1 MHRVHREDKPEA
13 GSQYTLC
20 NLVLGA
26 VGHVW
31 NPVGESVAD
40 HGGEIMAAMATKAV
54 LANYGQLTGGT
65 GGYRAGTCSAILRTY
80 KVILL
85 CPKIEGVESLSR
97 CRESL
102 DRRKGSHC
110 LKLPEIQSGMQN
122 PSFASH
128 TFNRRAKIYTSNW

>member
-40 HGGEIMAAMATKAV
+40 HGGEIMAAIATKAV

-102 DRRKGSHC
+102 DRRKGNHC
-110 LKLPEIQSGMQN
+110 
-122 PSFASH
+122 
-128 TFNRRAKIYTSNW
+128 